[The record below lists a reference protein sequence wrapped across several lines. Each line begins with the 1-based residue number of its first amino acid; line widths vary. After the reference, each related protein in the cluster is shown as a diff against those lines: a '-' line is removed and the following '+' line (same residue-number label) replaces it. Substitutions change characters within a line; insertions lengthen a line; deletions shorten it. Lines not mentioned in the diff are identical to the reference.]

1 MWTLVIVQSYISQ
14 SIWRTR
20 VLIKEGVRWHIGDD
34 SLTNLWQEPWLGEFK
49 WYKLRPFPHTSVNH
63 LLMKDLMVIGEKVQD
78 PFLLN
83 ALCSQEMVTNVIQ
96 TPLLE
101 EVMEDEF
108 GNSILKVCTLLNLP
122 TIFIWSTLWITS
134 SSLYKETW
142 NQYGV

>member
-1 MWTLVIVQSYISQ
+1 
-14 SIWRTR
+14 
-20 VLIKEGVRWHIGDD
+20 
-34 SLTNLWQEPWLGEFK
+34 
-49 WYKLRPFPHTSVNH
+49 
-63 LLMKDLMVIGEKVQD
+63 MVIGEKVQD

-122 TIFIWSTLWITS
+122 TIFIWSTL
-134 SSLYKETW
+134 
-142 NQYGV
+142 